1 MAITAVDKFVELEE
15 RIARTIELVK
25 ETRKEKAALEKELAA
40 AKRNMDRLELEMED
54 LKQERD
60 VIKNRVEALL
70 DKLLEVTEESVV

>member
-1 MAITAVDKFVELEE
+1 MATTAVDKFVELED

-25 ETRKEKAALEKELAA
+25 ETRKEKAAVEKELAT
-40 AKRNMDRLELEMED
+40 AKRNLDRLELELED

>member
-15 RIARTIELVK
+15 RIARTIDLVK
-25 ETRKEKAALEKELAA
+25 ETRKEKATLEKELAT
-40 AKRNMDRLELEMED
+40 AKRNVDRLELEAED

-60 VIKNRVEALL
+60 VIKNKVEALL

>member
-1 MAITAVDKFVELEE
+1 MATTAVDKFVELEG

-25 ETRKEKAALEKELAA
+25 ETRREKAAVEKELAA
-40 AKRNMDRLELEMED
+40 AKRNLDRLELEVED

-60 VIKNRVEALL
+60 VIRNRVEALL

>member
-25 ETRKEKAALEKELAA
+25 ETRKEKSALEKELAA